1 VKETGGLERWG
12 FYLCSEFA
20 PGGLVFFDGCV
31 PVDLGLLRGYRL
43 LGHEVSDDVAER
55 IETHVF
61 VRDHD
66 TWVKL
71 LYLIVNV
78 ILFYLKF

>member
-43 LGHEVSDDVAER
+43 LGHEV
-55 IETHVF
+55 F